1 MKANLFSMS
10 LEEQI
15 YLRKSCRKYVDD
27 ELDMDSIREFISTVS
42 PLNDEINY
50 YCEILSRDEVKLQTG
65 WSAPYYLALYS
76 EKKDNYLE
84 NVGFIFQQ
92 VSLFM
97 QSVGIGNCW
106 VGMGSVKE
114 KNQDFVILIA
124 FGKSNQMT
132 RDLSDFR
139 RKSLDE
145 ISDKGDDRLTP
156 ARLAPSAINSQPWS
170 FKHTEDGFD
179 VYQVIQ
185 NILKRQ
191 ILKKLNRI
199 DMGIA
204 LAHMYVAN
212 EKTFEFYQKRDFE
225 KIKGY
230 TYTGSIKI

>member
-1 MKANLFSMS
+1 MKTNLFSMS

-15 YLRKSCRKYVDD
+15 YLRKSCRKYLDD
-27 ELDMDSIREFISTVS
+27 EIDMDLIHEFISTVK
-42 PLNDEINY
+42 PLNGEINY
-50 YCEILSRDEVKLQTG
+50 SYEILSRDGVKLQTG
-65 WSAPYYLALYS
+65 WSAPYYMALYS

-84 NVGFIFQQ
+84 NIGFVFQQ
-92 VSLFM
+92 VFLFM
-97 QSVGIGNCW
+97 QSIGIGNCW

-114 KNQDFVILIA
+114 KNPEFIILIA

-132 RDLSDFR
+132 RNISDFKR
-139 RKSLDE
+139 RSLEE
-145 ISDKGDDRLTP
+145 ISDNSDERLTP
-156 ARLAPSAINSQPWS
+156 ARLAPSAINSQPWY
-170 FKHTEDGFD
+170 FKHTDDGFD
-179 VYQVIQ
+179 VYQVKQ

-212 EKTFEFYQKRDFE
+212 EKSFKFYKKADFE

-230 TYTGSIKI
+230 IYTGSIKI